1 MNDLDQRGLVRVLI
15 GDGTPLL
22 ILMSVALVLC
32 GGFALFLSAE
42 KQFLPHD
49 IDFLRMTAD
58 QLCGVDQCKIVRFM
72 FHDRVSFGGSLIA
85 IGTLYLWLVMFPLR
99 GGEGW
104 AWWLMLVSCMAGFG
118 SFLAYLG
125 YGYLDTWHGVATLLL
140 LPCVAIG
147 LALSYRTLRSGK
159 SIRSL
164 FTPWAPLR
172 CEGLYG
178 AGRLC
183 LAGVGVG
190 MIAGGLTIM
199 YVGMTSVFVP
209 TDLQFLGMGAAE
221 VAAVNRHLVP
231 LIAHDR
237 AGFGGG
243 VATCGM
249 VILFSVV
256 CGRPSRSLWEAL
268 VIAGGVGFATAI
280 GVHPIIGYT
289 NAFHIAPALI
299 GCVAFVAGMICLK
312 RPMFDGVMRHG
323 TKSEKSRAPAQV
335 V

>member
-1 MNDLDQRGLVRVLI
+1 M
-15 GDGTPLL
+15 
-22 ILMSVALVLC
+22 LMSVALVLC

-49 IDFLRMTAD
+49 IDFLGMTAA
-58 QLCGVDQCKIVRFM
+58 QLCGINQCKIVHFM

-99 GGEGW
+99 AGEGW
-104 AWWLMLVSCMAGFG
+104 AWWLLLVSCMAGFG

-125 YGYLDTWHGVATLLL
+125 YGYLDSWHGVATLLL
-140 LPCVAIG
+140 LPCVGIG
-147 LALSYRTLRSGK
+147 LTLSYRTLRSGR
-159 SIRSL
+159 SIHSL
-164 FTPWAPLR
+164 FTPWAPMR

-199 YVGMTSVFVP
+199 FVGMTSVFIT
-209 TDLQFLGMGAAE
+209 TDLEFLGMGAAE

-249 VILFSVV
+249 VILFSVI
-256 CGRPSRSLWEAL
+256 CGQPSRSLWEAL
-268 VIAGGVGFATAI
+268 AIAGSVGFATTI
-280 GVHPIIGYT
+280 GVHPLIGYT
-289 NAFHIAPALI
+289 NAVHIAPALI
-299 GCVAFVAGMICLK
+299 GCAAFVAGMSCLK
-312 RPMFDGVMRHG
+312 KPMFDGVMTHA
-323 TKSEKSRAPAQV
+323 TQKSRAAAQV

>member
-1 MNDLDQRGLVRVLI
+1 MRHEDQRGLISVAI
-15 GDGTPLL
+15 ADGTPLL
-22 ILMSVALVLC
+22 IMMSVALVLC

-42 KQFLPHD
+42 KQFLPQD

-58 QLCGVDQCKIVRFM
+58 QLCGIHQCKIVHFM
-72 FHDRVSFGGSLIA
+72 FHDRVAFGGSLIA

-99 GGEGW
+99 SGEGW
-104 AWWLMLVSCMAGFG
+104 AWWLLLVSCTTGFG

-140 LPCVAIG
+140 LPCAAIG
-147 LALSYRTLRSGK
+147 LTLSYRTLRSGRT
-159 SIRSL
+159 IQSL
-164 FTPWAPLR
+164 FTPWAPMR
-172 CEGLYG
+172 CGGLYG

-199 YVGMTSVFVP
+199 YVGMTTVFVS

-221 VAAVNRHLVP
+221 VAAVNGHLVP

-249 VILFSVV
+249 VILFSVI
-256 CGRPSRSLWEAL
+256 CGQPSRSLWEAL
-268 VIAGGVGFATAI
+268 MIAGGVGFATAI
-280 GVHPIIGYT
+280 GVHPLIGYT
-289 NAFHIAPALI
+289 NVFHIAPALI
-299 GCVAFVAGMICLK
+299 GCAGFVAGMICLK
-312 RPMFDGVMRHG
+312 KPMFDGPMKHAAD
-323 TKSEKSRAPAQV
+323 TEKPRTAAQIV
-335 V
+335 

>member
-1 MNDLDQRGLVRVLI
+1 VRHADQRGLVSVLV

-22 ILMSVALVLC
+22 TLMSVALVLC

-49 IDFLRMTAD
+49 MDFLQMTAE
-58 QLCGVDQCKIVRFM
+58 QLCGMNQCKIVHFM
-72 FHDRVSFGGSLIA
+72 FHDRVSFGGALIA
-85 IGTLYLWLVMFPLR
+85 IGTLYLWLIMFPLR
-99 GGEGW
+99 SGEGW
-104 AWWLMLVSCMAGFG
+104 AWWLLLVSGIAGFG

-125 YGYLDTWHGVATLLL
+125 YGYLDTWHGVATLFL
-140 LPCVAIG
+140 LPCMAIG
-147 LALSYRTLRSGK
+147 LALSYPTLKSGK

-164 FTPWAPLR
+164 FTPWAPMR
-172 CEGLYG
+172 CRELYG
-178 AGRLC
+178 AGRYC

-199 YVGMTSVFVP
+199 FVGMTSVFVS
-209 TDLQFLGMGAAE
+209 TDLDFLGMGAAQ

-237 AGFGGG
+237 AGFGGA
-243 VATCGM
+243 VATCG
-249 VILFSVV
+249 IIFLFSVV
-256 CGRPSRSLWEAL
+256 CGQPSRSLWEAL
-268 VIAGGVGFATAI
+268 AIAGAVGFVTTI

-289 NAFHIAPALI
+289 NAFHLGPALI

-312 RPMFDGVMRHG
+312 RPMFNGLTRHAADTEKPG
-323 TKSEKSRAPAQV
+323 TTAQV